1 MEMVTE
7 PDFRDVDEIDKFL
20 KEVQLIVRYLEI
32 SDADMEKGSMRL
44 EANIS
49 VRKFGQSDYP
59 DYKVELKNINS
70 FRFLRGALNAEIERQ
85 TELLEDGQTIIQ
97 ETRGYNEVKK
107 VTFSQRTKEEAHD
120 YRYFPEPD
128 LPPIEISEETIEHL
142 MKTIPELPQM
152 KREKYMRLGL
162 SDNYVEVIASDFNRS
177 KYFEDSLI
185 VASEYNISPKEIA
198 SVMVNQNLDK
208 NYPEPQL
215 LIKKLVEMQ
224 KKDYAN
230 QNEVQIAIK
239 KVILT
244 NEKAV
249 NDYKAGKTAVVG
261 FLIGQVQK
269 ELNGQG
275 DPKLV
280 AQMLTETLQ
289 S

>member
-1 MEMVTE
+1 M
-7 PDFRDVDEIDKFL
+7 
-20 KEVQLIVRYLEI
+20 
-32 SDADMEKGSMRL
+32 
-44 EANIS
+44 
-49 VRKFGQSDYP
+49 
-59 DYKVELKNINS
+59 
-70 FRFLRGALNAEIERQ
+70 
-85 TELLEDGQTIIQ
+85 
-97 ETRGYNEVKK
+97 
-107 VTFSQRTKEEAHD
+107 
-120 YRYFPEPD
+120 
-128 LPPIEISEETIEHL
+128 
-142 MKTIPELPQM
+142 
-152 KREKYMRLGL
+152 GL
-162 SDNYVEVIASDFNRS
+162 SDNYVEVITSDFNRS

-185 VASEYNISPKEIA
+185 VASEYNISPKELA